1 MKRFNSYKVKGL
13 GKRVLSVLLAV
24 LMAFSCFATS
34 LTALAD
40 SSIKNVWTSSDGH
53 SHHRLKV
60 NGKDA
65 FCINYGQESTGKF
78 KTDSAALKYWN
89 SLGTTKKNK
98 IQNAL
103 DTSKY
108 LC

>member
-13 GKRVLSVLLAV
+13 GKRVLSALLAV
-24 LMAFSCFATS
+24 LMVFSCFATG
-34 LTALAD
+34 LTALAN
-40 SSIKNVWTSSDGH
+40 SSIKDVWTSSDGH

-89 SLGTTKKNK
+89 GLGTTKKNK